1 MTAPIT
7 LGNLTVDRD
16 RYEASIDGRRI
27 DLTYVEF
34 ELLYALARNA
44 GKALGRDRMM
54 AAIWQESRTDQT
66 HRLTVH
72 ISRLR
77 KKLEGS
83 WPWRI
88 ETITKRG
95 YILRHTAQD
104 EARPFRRGRPMRA
117 AGAHR

>member
-16 RYEASIDGRRI
+16 RYEASIDGHRI

-44 GKALGRDRMM
+44 GKALSRDRMI
-54 AAIWQESRTDQT
+54 AAIWQENATDLT

-77 KKLEGS
+77 RKIEGS
-83 WPWRI
+83 SPWRI

-95 YILRHTAQD
+95 YILRLTARGD
-104 EARPFRRGRPMRA
+104 APPFPGGRPLRA